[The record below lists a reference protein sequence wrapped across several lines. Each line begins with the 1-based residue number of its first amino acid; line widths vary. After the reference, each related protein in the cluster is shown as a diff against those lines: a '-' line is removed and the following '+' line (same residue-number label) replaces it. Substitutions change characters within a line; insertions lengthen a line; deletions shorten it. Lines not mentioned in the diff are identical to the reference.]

1 MAKSVLNEQ
10 IENYRKRFQ
19 TILEYTQV
27 NGILNEAEP
36 EDPTAGMGG
45 DPMAGGAPDAGMGGD
60 PMAGGAPDAGMGGDP
75 MAGGAP
81 DAGMGGDPMAGGAP
95 QGGEAQGGQGVEGL
109 NPQGGDPMAGGAPDA
124 GMGGDPMA
132 GGAPMADEQA
142 MEEGPIPGD
151 DAPEDD
157 DVESMEEDDE
167 VIDVDELTSYQQ
179 KTAKGVGKISDELKA
194 LKDLIT
200 NFEEKVNA
208 NNQGIE
214 DLKRE
219 LQKRAPNAEEKITL
233 RKAKSGP
240 YTQNVEDYWENNAPE
255 NYKVSGED
263 DIDNPKYVITKSDID
278 GISDWN
284 SISKSFDEMAELNDL
299 RNIFGI

>member
-1 MAKSVLNEQ
+1 MA
-10 IENYRKRFQ
+10 
-19 TILEYTQV
+19 
-27 NGILNEAEP
+27 
-36 EDPTAGMGG
+36 GG
-45 DPMAGGAPDAGMGGD
+45 DPMAGGGAPDAGMGGD
-60 PMAGGAPDAGMGGDP
+60 PMAGGDPMGAGAAPQGGAPQGGAAGQQGQGVDGLNPQAADP
-75 MAGGAP
+75 MAGGGAP
-81 DAGMGGDPMAGGAP
+81 DAGMEGDPMAGG
-95 QGGEAQGGQGVEGL
+95 
-109 NPQGGDPMAGGAPDA
+109 DPMSADAP
-124 GMGGDPMA
+124 
-132 GGAPMADEQA
+132 

-157 DVESMEEDDE
+157 DIETMEEDDE

-194 LKDLIT
+194 LKELIT
-200 NFEEKVNA
+200 NFEDKVNA

-240 YTQNVEDYWENNAPE
+240 FTQNVEDYWENNAPE
-255 NYKVSGED
+255 NYKVSSED

>member
-27 NGILNEAEP
+27 NGMLNEAEP
-36 EDPTAGMGG
+36 E

-95 QGGEAQGGQGVEGL
+95 QGGEAQGGQGVDGL
-109 NPQGGDPMAGGAPDA
+109 NPQGGDPMAGSAPDA

-240 YTQNVEDYWENNAPE
+240 FTQNVEDYWENNAPE

-278 GISDWN
+278 GVSDWN

>member
-1 MAKSVLNEQ
+1 MAKSVLNEH

-27 NGILNEAEP
+27 NGVLNEAEP
-36 EDPTAGMGG
+36 EEDMPTMGDAADNMGGDPMGGGAPDAGMGSDPMAGDTPPSGGMGG
-45 DPMAGGAPDAGMGGD
+45 DPMSGGAPDAGMGGAQQGGAEGQGVEGLNPQGGAPDAGMGGD
-60 PMAGGAPDAGMGGDP
+60 PMSGDT
-75 MAGGAP
+75 
-81 DAGMGGDPMAGGAP
+81 
-95 QGGEAQGGQGVEGL
+95 
-109 NPQGGDPMAGGAPDA
+109 
-124 GMGGDPMA
+124 
-132 GGAPMADEQA
+132 PMADDGA
-142 MEEGPIPGD
+142 MEEGPVPGD
-151 DAPEDD
+151 DAVEDD

-194 LKDLIT
+194 LRDLIT
-200 NFEEKVNA
+200 NFEDKVNA

-240 YTQNVEDYWENNAPE
+240 FTQNVEDYRENNAPE

-263 DIDNPKYVITKSDID
+263 DINNPKYVITKSDID

>member
-1 MAKSVLNEQ
+1 MAKSVLNEH

-27 NGILNEAEP
+27 NGVLNEAEP
-36 EDPTAGMGG
+36 EEDMPTMGDAADNMG
-45 DPMAGGAPDAGMGGD
+45 DDPMGGGAPDAGMGGD
-60 PMAGGAPDAGMGGDP
+60 PMAGGTPPDGGMGGDP
-75 MAGGAP
+75 MSGGAPDGGMGGAQQGGVEGQGVDGLNPQGGAP
-81 DAGMGGDPMAGGAP
+81 DAGMGADPMG
-95 QGGEAQGGQGVEGL
+95 
-109 NPQGGDPMAGGAPDA
+109 
-124 GMGGDPMA
+124 
-132 GGAPMADEQA
+132 GGAPMADDGA
-142 MEEGPIPGD
+142 MEEGPVPGD
-151 DAPEDD
+151 DAVEDD

-194 LKDLIT
+194 LRDLIT
-200 NFEEKVNA
+200 NFEDKVNA

-219 LQKRAPNAEEKITL
+219 LQKRAPNAEEKIAL

-240 YTQNVEDYWENNAPE
+240 FTQNVEDYWENNAPE

-263 DIDNPKYVITKSDID
+263 DINNPKYVITKSDID

>member
-1 MAKSVLNEQ
+1 MAKSVLNEH

-27 NGILNEAEP
+27 NGVLNEAEP
-36 EDPTAGMGG
+36 EEDMPTMGDAADNMGG
-45 DPMAGGAPDAGMGGD
+45 DPMGGGAPDAGMGGD
-60 PMAGGAPDAGMGGDP
+60 PMAGGAQEQGVDGLNPQ
-75 MAGGAP
+75 GGAP
-81 DAGMGGDPMAGGAP
+81 DAGMGADPMG
-95 QGGEAQGGQGVEGL
+95 
-109 NPQGGDPMAGGAPDA
+109 
-124 GMGGDPMA
+124 
-132 GGAPMADEQA
+132 GGAPMADDGA
-142 MEEGPIPGD
+142 MEEGPVPGD
-151 DAPEDD
+151 DAVEDD

-194 LKDLIT
+194 LRDLIT
-200 NFEEKVNA
+200 NFEDKVNA

-240 YTQNVEDYWENNAPE
+240 FTQNVEDYWENNAPE

-263 DIDNPKYVITKSDID
+263 DINNPKYVITKSDID

>member
-27 NGILNEAEP
+27 NGVLNEAEP
-36 EDPTAGMGG
+36 EDPMAGGDPMGG
-45 DPMAGGAPDAGMGGD
+45 DPMAGGGAPDAGMGGD
-60 PMAGGAPDAGMGGDP
+60 PMAGGDPMGGDP
-75 MAGGAP
+75 MAGG
-81 DAGMGGDPMAGGAP
+81 GAP
-95 QGGEAQGGQGVEGL
+95 QGGAAPQGAEGQQGQGVDGL
-109 NPQGGDPMAGGAPDA
+109 NPQGGDPMAGAAPDA

-132 GGAPMADEQA
+132 GGAPMADDQA

>member
-1 MAKSVLNEQ
+1 MAKSILNEQ
-10 IENYRKRFQ
+10 MENYRKRFQ
-19 TILEYTQV
+19 AILEYTQV

-36 EDPTAGMGG
+36 EEDKTMNDAMSSMDKDPLAGGSAPDAGMGADPMAGG
-45 DPMAGGAPDAGMGGD
+45 DPMNNDPLAGGAAPQSDVPQGGAESQQGQGVDGLNPQGSEDPMADGGAPDAGMGAD
-60 PMAGGAPDAGMGGDP
+60 PMAGG
-75 MAGGAP
+75 
-81 DAGMGGDPMAGGAP
+81 
-95 QGGEAQGGQGVEGL
+95 
-109 NPQGGDPMAGGAPDA
+109 NP
-124 GMGGDPMA
+124 
-132 GGAPMADEQA
+132 

-151 DAPEDD
+151 DAEDND
-157 DVESMEEDDE
+157 IETMEEDDE

-240 YTQNVEDYWENNAPE
+240 FTQNVEDYWENNAPE

>member
-27 NGILNEAEP
+27 NGVLNEAEP
-36 EDPTAGMGG
+36 EDPMAGGDTMGG
-45 DPMAGGAPDAGMGGD
+45 DPMAGGGAPDAGMGGD
-60 PMAGGAPDAGMGGDP
+60 PMAGGDPMGGDP
-75 MAGGAP
+75 MAGG
-81 DAGMGGDPMAGGAP
+81 GAP
-95 QGGEAQGGQGVEGL
+95 QGGAAPQGAEGQQGQGVDGL
-109 NPQGGDPMAGGAPDA
+109 NPQGGDPMAGGDP
-124 GMGGDPMA
+124 MGGDPMA
-132 GGAPMADEQA
+132 GGAPMADDQA

-151 DAPEDD
+151 DAPEDDD

-240 YTQNVEDYWENNAPE
+240 FTQNVEDYWENNAPE

-278 GISDWN
+278 GISDWS

>member
-10 IENYRKRFQ
+10 IESYRKRFQ

-27 NGILNEAEP
+27 NGVLNEAEP
-36 EDPTAGMGG
+36 EDPMAGGDPMGGDGPMGGDPMAGGTPDAGMGG
-45 DPMAGGAPDAGMGGD
+45 DPMAGGAPMAGGEAPQGGAAPQGAEGQQGQGVDGLNPQGAEDPMAGGAPDAGMGGD
-60 PMAGGAPDAGMGGDP
+60 PMAADAP
-75 MAGGAP
+75 
-81 DAGMGGDPMAGGAP
+81 
-95 QGGEAQGGQGVEGL
+95 
-109 NPQGGDPMAGGAPDA
+109 
-124 GMGGDPMA
+124 
-132 GGAPMADEQA
+132 

-151 DAPEDD
+151 DAPEDND
-157 DVESMEEDDE
+157 IESMEEDDE

-200 NFEEKVNA
+200 NFEDKVNA

-240 YTQNVEDYWENNAPE
+240 FTQNVEDYWENNAPE

-278 GISDWN
+278 GISDWS

>member
-95 QGGEAQGGQGVEGL
+95 
-109 NPQGGDPMAGGAPDA
+109 
-124 GMGGDPMA
+124 
-132 GGAPMADEQA
+132 MADEQA

-157 DVESMEEDDE
+157 DIESMEEDDE

-208 NNQGIE
+208 NKQGIE